1 MVLKVH
7 TLYRVEFTVE
17 DCLDHGGDSAELE
30 EMRSNAVYRPNSIK
44 YSAEMSTCSWHGD
57 QLRSGPRSGE
67 LIEINISQGYS
78 KSG

>member
-1 MVLKVH
+1 MVSKVL

-17 DCLDHGGDSAELE
+17 DCLDHGGDAAGLGEV
-30 EMRSNAVYRPNSIK
+30 RGNAIYRPSSIK
-44 YSAEMSTCSWHGD
+44 YSAETSSCSWHGD

-78 KSG
+78 TLG